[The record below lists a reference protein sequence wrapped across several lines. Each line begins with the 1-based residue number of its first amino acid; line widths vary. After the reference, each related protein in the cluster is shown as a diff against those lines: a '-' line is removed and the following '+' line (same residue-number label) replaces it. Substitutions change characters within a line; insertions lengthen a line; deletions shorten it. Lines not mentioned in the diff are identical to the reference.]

1 MKKVLFVCFVGL
13 ISACSLAKFTI
24 YPGQAV
30 HEFPQK
36 MQGTYFYILN
46 VSLLGNHKSG
56 DTLFYQITP
65 NSVIMIDSMKHTEKK
80 LDSSFVLSLVK
91 QKYWILSYKD
101 SEMPDYWN
109 CMMYSANKKG
119 LQIFPIIEEKQNTKL
134 QKYFGYKPIL
144 DANKDTLM
152 IYSAS
157 DEQMA
162 KYLKKEVKETIKLK
176 RLQINTAK

>member
-1 MKKVLFVCFVGL
+1 
-13 ISACSLAKFTI
+13 
-24 YPGQAV
+24 
-30 HEFPQK
+30 
-36 MQGTYFYILN
+36 
-46 VSLLGNHKSG
+46 
-56 DTLFYQITP
+56 
-65 NSVIMIDSMKHTEKK
+65 MKHTEKK

-119 LQIFPIIEEKQNTKL
+119 LQIFPIIEEKRNTKL

-152 IYSAS
+152 IYSAP